1 MVLLAASAADAA
13 ELGVVDAAE
22 MEVKE
27 GTLKHDMTA
36 HCSVSASR
44 SSKVIIKPNCYCN

>member
-13 ELGVVDAAE
+13 EFGVVDAE

-27 GTLKHDMTA
+27 RTPKQEMTA
-36 HCSVSASR
+36 RRSVSAPR
-44 SSKVIIKPNCYCN
+44 